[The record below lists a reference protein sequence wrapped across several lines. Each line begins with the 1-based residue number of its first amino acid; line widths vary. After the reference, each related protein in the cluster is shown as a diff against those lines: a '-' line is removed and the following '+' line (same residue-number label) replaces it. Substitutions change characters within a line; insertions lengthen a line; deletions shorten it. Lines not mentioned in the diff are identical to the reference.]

1 MSVSILSVAEGGG
14 VNKAKGFTA
23 ANYHG
28 KLRRWREAEEER
40 QRSNRKSSGDRLSR
54 VLFSAQVR
62 K

>member
-1 MSVSILSVAEGGG
+1 MLVKG
-14 VNKAKGFTA
+14 KAKGFTA

-28 KLRRWREAEEER
+28 KLRRWREAEEEK

-62 K
+62 KYPHMSLERDQ